1 MFGFSPKFLAERPSL
16 EQIIC
21 NGVERGVDPDMPGD
35 DEQKAKGPYKSE
47 HQLAGGL
54 APMLRRAD
62 LIKPLTRIG
71 NAGKHLLGLTNDILD
86 LSKLGPEN
94 SSCNAS

>member
-35 DEQKAKGPYKSE
+35 DEQKAKGPYNSE
-47 HQLAGGL
+47 QQLAGGR
-54 APMLRRAD
+54 ACAHMLRCYGV
-62 LIKPLTRIG
+62 LISSNPS
-71 NAGKHLLGLTNDILD
+71 LGLAMPVNIY
-86 LSKLGPEN
+86 S
-94 SSCNAS
+94 A